1 LLPFHWAVKIGEL
14 TLTPR
19 ERALDECDRIVRDIA
34 QPPGGRFKNPHSPDN
49 VLSFGVTC
57 ASQI

>member
-34 QPPGGRFKNPHSPDN
+34 QPPGGRFKGMFGDLFC
-49 VLSFGVTC
+49 LSG
-57 ASQI
+57 SH